1 MPGEKQETDKKLSES
16 IFRNRETGVSH
27 LPYEREL
34 AFYDAVKSGDEEA
47 VRALM
52 LPLKDSNLGVLS
64 DNPVRNLK
72 YHLIITI
79 AMITRFCIESGMP
92 AESAYTL
99 SDIYIKQ
106 ADRLQSEDEISDL
119 HKTLVFDYTKRM
131 KTLYRENAYS
141 KPVTMAVNYI
151 EKHLHDRIS
160 SADLAGHLGVSKSYL
175 CRLFKKE
182 THRTISAC
190 IKQAKVKA
198 AVNMLLYSEM
208 SPLDIALALSFS
220 SQSYFIKVFK
230 EETGY
235 TPADYRKRFFSRHF
249 DCR

>member
-1 MPGEKQETDKKLSES
+1 
-16 IFRNRETGVSH
+16 
-27 LPYEREL
+27 
-34 AFYDAVKSGDEEA
+34 
-47 VRALM
+47 
-52 LPLKDSNLGVLS
+52 
-64 DNPVRNLK
+64 
-72 YHLIITI
+72 
-79 AMITRFCIESGMP
+79 
-92 AESAYTL
+92 
-99 SDIYIKQ
+99 
-106 ADRLQSEDEISDL
+106 
-119 HKTLVFDYTKRM
+119 
-131 KTLYRENAYS
+131 
-141 KPVTMAVNYI
+141 MAVNYI

-182 THRTISAC
+182 TNRTIGAC

>member
-1 MPGEKQETDKKLSES
+1 MPAEKQTTDKKLSKD
-16 IFRNRETGVSH
+16 IFRNRENGITH
-27 LPYEREL
+27 LPYDREL
-34 AFYDAVKSGDEEA
+34 AFYDAVKSGDEETVKA
-47 VRALM
+47 IM
-52 LPLKDSNLGVLS
+52 LPLKDSNLGILS

-79 AMITRFCIESGMP
+79 TMITRFCIEAGMP

-106 ADRLQSEDEISDL
+106 ADRLQTEDEISDL

-151 EKHLHDRIS
+151 EKHLHDKIS
-160 SADLAGHLGVSKSYL
+160 SGDLAGHLGVSKSYL

-182 THRTISAC
+182 THRTIGAC

-208 SPLDIALALSFS
+208 SGNRIH
-220 SQSYFIKVFK
+220 
-230 EETGY
+230 TGGLPEAFFF
-235 TPADYRKRFFSRHF
+235 PAF
-249 DCR
+249 

>member
-1 MPGEKQETDKKLSES
+1 MPGKKQETDKKLSEN

-72 YHLIITI
+72 YHLIITV
-79 AMITRFCIESGMP
+79 AMITRFCIEAGMP

-106 ADRLQSEDEISDL
+106 ADRLQSEDEISGL
-119 HKTLVFDYTKRM
+119 HRTLVLDYTGRM
-131 KTLYRENAYS
+131 KALSRGSACS
-141 KPVTMAVNYI
+141 RPVILAVNYI

-182 THRTISAC
+182 TNRTIGAC